1 MKPYISLFTL
11 VLVVIISLSSCK
23 TKENISTIDVKV
35 NDTITVILKD
45 TIVVDLVSNPST
57 GYRWTYTEN
66 SAEKNVKFV
75 SDVFAAPKT
84 EMVGKAGTQTFSFL
98 ANKKGAT
105 ILEFNYARGT
115 GTPANTYRVWVIVN
129 KK

>member
-1 MKPYISLFTL
+1 MKSYIYSFTL
-11 VLVVIISLSSCK
+11 VLVVIIFLFSCK
-23 TKENISTIDVKV
+23 TNKNISSIDVKV
-35 NDTITVILKD
+35 DDTITVKLKD

-57 GYRWTYTEN
+57 GYRWTYAEN
-66 SAEKNVKFV
+66 SSEKNAKFI
-75 SDVFAAPKT
+75 SDVFTAPKT

-115 GTPANTYRVWVIVN
+115 GTPVKTHKVWVIVN